1 MINYLNK
8 GRVKYGQEVNKM
20 EEPAEQLE
28 MFQYELLKKMDKLIE
43 DIEKVNTN
51 LEGMKLK

>member
-43 DIEKVNTN
+43 AIEKVNTN